1 MKARYVCRVESH
13 FKTYIPGSIVA
24 VAVSEKGSVSYRVTE
39 ETPTHY
45 LFTSTYSSDMEVVFN
60 KDKVYICQSVE
71 SLQRQVQNLTELAES
86 LNNFTLWIA
95 STVVIDDLI
104 MFKVRKKVLQVSSIM
119 KWYERFNKLRALA
132 ISTDKIGERDVAI
145 RKAVAVGLRITEGR
159 V

>member
-13 FKTYIPGSIVA
+13 FKTYRPGSVVA

-71 SLQRQVQNLTELAES
+71 SLQKQVQNLTELAES

-104 MFKVRKKVLQVSSIM
+104 MFKVRRKVLQVSSIM
-119 KWYERFNKLRALA
+119 KWYEKFNKLRALA
-132 ISTDKIGERDVAI
+132 ISTDKVGERDVAI

>member
-1 MKARYVCRVESH
+1 MKARYVCKVENY
-13 FKTYIPGSIVA
+13 FKTYKPGDV
-24 VAVSEKGSVSYRVTE
+24 VAVSVSGKGSVSYSITTE
-39 ETPTHY
+39 IPTHF
-45 LFTSTYSSDMEVVFN
+45 LFKRSYSPDMEVVYSKN
-60 KDKVYICQSVE
+60 KIYICQSAE
-71 SLQRQVQNLTELAES
+71 SLQTQVQNLSELAES

-104 MFKVRKKVLQVSSIM
+104 MFKVRKKALQVSSIM
-119 KWYERFNKLRALA
+119 KWYEKFNKLRALA